1 MLIGILKKNIPR
13 DRVAVLD
20 LGPIPRCIACRPSGF
35 LEHIAYEARAPAEI
49 ALKSIVRSLKMLRKL
64 KSATREAWLT

>member
-49 ALKSIVRSLKMLRKL
+49 ALKSIVRS
-64 KSATREAWLT
+64 